1 MTSSCEAV
9 RLSVWHTEQRAT
21 PVWAS
26 WMKDVAPHTAHGW
39 SAEGSPSA
47 GSQDGVEEAAGRSFG
62 GGWGG
67 PPPPTGDRGDR
78 EGMDSR
84 TGDREGLDSRR
95 RGDLVG
101 DLFGDLFMV
110 ARSPLSPRYPGAAL
124 YPGILC

>member
-1 MTSSCEAV
+1 MRNSEGESA
-9 RLSVWHTEQRAT
+9 
-21 PVWAS
+21 
-26 WMKDVAPHTAHGW
+26 GW

-95 RGDLVG
+95 RGDLVR

-110 ARSPLSPRYPGAAL
+110 ARSPLSPRCPGAAL
-124 YPGILC
+124 YPGILCCMYVMHDMYHVHRRGGYHPKFIYVRS